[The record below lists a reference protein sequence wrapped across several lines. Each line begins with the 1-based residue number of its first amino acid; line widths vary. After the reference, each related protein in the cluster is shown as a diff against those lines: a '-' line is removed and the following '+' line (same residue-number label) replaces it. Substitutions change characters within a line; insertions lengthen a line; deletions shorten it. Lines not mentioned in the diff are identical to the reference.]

1 MCHTRTGCAK
11 AIVTVVVV
19 ADVAVAFIINIIVIV
34 VHFRFVSMSFRLKSL
49 TLDIPQKYI
58 WKYYC
63 NCMLIQIR
71 NFMQTQILLLLLSL
85 LFSLVCHGLTLRV
98 SLVETKDTLTCKQ
111 SNQNTV
117 SVFCSRSSGS
127 TYECHLQPPRVI
139 E

>member
-19 ADVAVAFIINIIVIV
+19 ADVVAFIIIIIIV

-98 SLVETKDTLTCKQ
+98 SLVEIKDTLTCKQ

>member
-1 MCHTRTGCAK
+1 MCHTRTGSAK

-19 ADVAVAFIINIIVIV
+19 ADVVVVAFIIIIV

-49 TLDIPQKYI
+49 TLDIQQKYI

-63 NCMLIQIR
+63 NCMLIHIR
-71 NFMQTQILLLLLSL
+71 NFMQTQILLLLLSV

-98 SLVETKDTLTCKQ
+98 SLVEIKDTLTCKQ